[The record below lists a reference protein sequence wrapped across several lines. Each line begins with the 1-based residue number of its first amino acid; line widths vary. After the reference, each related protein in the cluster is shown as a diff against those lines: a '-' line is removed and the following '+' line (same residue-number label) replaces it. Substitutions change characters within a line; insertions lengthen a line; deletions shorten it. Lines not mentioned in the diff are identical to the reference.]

1 MSDQHGTDPLDRSP
15 LDDPSVA
22 PEPDPWAGWLAGRR
36 RQALHLP
43 QYRAA
48 AVLVALTRETDPRVL
63 LTVRST
69 ELPTHRGQIAFPGGS
84 LEAGESVTDGAV
96 REAWEEVG
104 LDPAGITVLGE
115 LDDVFTPAG
124 FHVTPVLARVP
135 ARPALKLSGEVTRLL
150 LPPLS
155 ELRALRPIVETRQMP
170 DGQPAL
176 LYRYPWR
183 GHDIWGMTAR
193 VLHDLLTDGPL

>member
-1 MSDQHGTDPLDRSP
+1 MLNDQSN
-15 LDDPSVA
+15 A
-22 PEPDPWAGWLAGRR
+22 PAPDPWAGWLAGRR
-36 RQALHLP
+36 RQPLHLP
-43 QYRAA
+43 EYRPA
-48 AVLVALTRETDPRVL
+48 AVLVALTREADPRVL
-63 LTVRST
+63 LTVRSA

-84 LEAGESVTDGAV
+84 LEAGESVTEGAV

-104 LDPAGITVLGE
+104 LNPAEITVLGE

-135 ARPALKLSGEVTRLL
+135 ARPILRLSGEVTQIL

-170 DGQPAL
+170 DGRPAV
-176 LYRYPWR
+176 LYRYPWQ